1 MIDKKLFYRHHS
13 IEHIQFQQEQTNGLI
28 MSETRFSKP
37 LIYMLIGSA
46 FILALSL
53 GIRHGFGLYLVP
65 MSHEFNW
72 NHGVFS
78 LAIALQ
84 NLLWG
89 AVQPF
94 TGALA
99 DKYGSKKVVAVG
111 GVLYVI
117 GLILMAFSS
126 TGVLINL
133 SLGLIIGLALSATS
147 FSVLLSAVGRAAH
160 PSKRSMAMGIASA
173 AGSFGQFIMLPT
185 TLLLLQ
191 KFGWSS
197 ALLITSILV
206 ALIVPLAFML
216 KAPMYQAPNAIVDI
230 NKPSLGFK
238 QILII
243 AKNHKPFIWLSL
255 GFLVCGFQVVF
266 LGIHLPGYLTDHGF
280 STTTGTIFLAL
291 VGLFNIV
298 GTYTAGWL
306 GDKYSK
312 PKLLMGLYGLR
323 GIAIIVFLTL
333 PLSTW
338 TIYSFA
344 IIMGLLWLSTVP
356 LTNGIVANMFG
367 VKYLTMLSGIVFFTH
382 QVGSFF
388 GGWLGGLNHDITG
401 NYNIIWAMTI
411 ALSIFGVLV
420 HFFVNEE
427 AVVHD

>member
-1 MIDKKLFYRHHS
+1 MHAL
-13 IEHIQFQQEQTNGLI
+13 QQDEK
-28 MSETRFSKP
+28 FSKP

-53 GIRHGFGLYLVP
+53 GVRHGFGLYLVP
-65 MSHEFNW
+65 MSHEFGW
-72 NHGVFS
+72 SHQVFS
-78 LAIALQ
+78 LAIAFQ

-99 DKYGSKKVVAVG
+99 DKYGSKKVVIVG
-111 GVLYVI
+111 GVLYCI
-117 GLILMAFSS
+117 GLLLMSISSNALLLDFS
-126 TGVLINL
+126 V
-133 SLGLIIGLALSATS
+133 GLIIGLALSATS
-147 FSVLLSAVGRAAH
+147 FSILLSAVGRAAH

-185 TLLLLQ
+185 TLLLI
-191 KFGWSS
+191 KNFGWSS
-197 ALLITSILV
+197 ALVITAILV
-206 ALIVPLAFML
+206 ALIIPLAWML
-216 KAPMYQAPNAIVDI
+216 KAPMYVAPNTI
-230 NKPSLGFK
+230 NQTAKPSLSFK
-238 QILII
+238 QILKIVF
-243 AKNHKPFIWLSL
+243 AHKPFIWLAL

-280 STTTGTIFLAL
+280 DTSTGTVFLAL
-291 VGLFNIV
+291 IGLFNIV

-312 PKLLMGLYGLR
+312 PHLLMWLYGLR
-323 GIAIIVFLTL
+323 GVAIVAFLIL
-333 PLSTW
+333 PLSLW
-338 TIYSFA
+338 TIYAFG

-382 QVGSFF
+382 QVGSSF

-401 NYNIIWAMTI
+401 NYNIIWACSI
-411 ALSIFGVLV
+411 VLSAFGVIV
-420 HFFVNEE
+420 HLFVNEE
-427 AVVHD
+427 AIVHD

>member
-1 MIDKKLFYRHHS
+1 
-13 IEHIQFQQEQTNGLI
+13 
-28 MSETRFSKP
+28 MSALQDDTRFSKP

-53 GIRHGFGLYLVP
+53 GVRHGFGLYLVP

-72 NHGVFS
+72 SHQVFS
-78 LAIALQ
+78 LAIAMQ

-111 GVLYVI
+111 GVLYTI
-117 GLILMAFSS
+117 GLLLMSVSS
-126 TGVLINL
+126 NALLLDL
-133 SLGLIIGLALSATS
+133 SVGLIIGLALSATS

-185 TLLLLQ
+185 TLLLI
-191 KFGWSS
+191 KNFGWSS
-197 ALLITSILV
+197 ALVITAVLVVLII
-206 ALIVPLAFML
+206 PLAWML
-216 KAPMYQAPNAIVDI
+216 KAPMYTPPNAVKQAL
-230 NKPSLGFK
+230 KPSLTFK
-238 QILII
+238 QILNI
-243 AKNHKPFIWLSL
+243 AFHHKPFLWLAF

-266 LGIHLPGYLTDHGF
+266 LGIHLPGYLIDHGF
-280 STTTGTIFLAL
+280 DASTGTVFLAL

-298 GTYTAGWL
+298 GTYAAGWL

-312 PKLLMGLYGLR
+312 PHLLMGLYGLR
-323 GIAIIVFLTL
+323 GVTIIAFLML
-333 PLSTW
+333 PLSIW
-338 TIYSFA
+338 TVYAFG
-344 IIMGLLWLSTVP
+344 IIMGILWLSTVP

-401 NYNIIWAMTI
+401 NYNIIWGCSI
-411 ALSIFGVLV
+411 ALSLFGIIV

-427 AVVHD
+427 AVVDD

>member
-1 MIDKKLFYRHHS
+1 
-13 IEHIQFQQEQTNGLI
+13 
-28 MSETRFSKP
+28 MSALQDDTRFSKP

-53 GIRHGFGLYLVP
+53 GVRHGFGLYLVP

-72 NHGVFS
+72 SHQVFS
-78 LAIALQ
+78 LAIAMQ

-111 GVLYVI
+111 GVLYTI
-117 GLILMAFSS
+117 GLLLMSVSS
-126 TGVLINL
+126 NALLLDL
-133 SLGLIIGLALSATS
+133 SVGLIIGLALSATS

-185 TLLLLQ
+185 TLLLI
-191 KFGWSS
+191 KNFGWSS
-197 ALLITSILV
+197 ALVITAVLVVLII
-206 ALIVPLAFML
+206 PLAWML
-216 KAPMYQAPNAIVDI
+216 KAPMYTPPNAVKQAL
-230 NKPSLGFK
+230 KPSLTFK
-238 QILII
+238 QILNI
-243 AKNHKPFIWLSL
+243 AFHHKPFLWLAF

-266 LGIHLPGYLTDHGF
+266 LGIHLPGYLIDHGF
-280 STTTGTIFLAL
+280 DASTGTVFLAL

-298 GTYTAGWL
+298 GTYAAGWL

-312 PKLLMGLYGLR
+312 PHLLMGLYGLR
-323 GIAIIVFLTL
+323 GVTIIAFLML
-333 PLSTW
+333 PLSIW
-338 TIYSFA
+338 TVYAFG
-344 IIMGLLWLSTVP
+344 IIMGILWLSTVP

-401 NYNIIWAMTI
+401 NYNIIWGCSI
-411 ALSIFGVLV
+411 ALSLFGVIV

-427 AVVHD
+427 VVVDD

>member
-1 MIDKKLFYRHHS
+1 MAVV
-13 IEHIQFQQEQTNGLI
+13 QED
-28 MSETRFSKP
+28 TRFSKP

-65 MSHEFNW
+65 MSHEFGW
-72 NHGVFS
+72 SHQVFS
-78 LAIALQ
+78 LAIAFQ

-111 GVLYVI
+111 GILYAL
-117 GLILMAFSS
+117 GLLLMSISSNALLLDFS
-126 TGVLINL
+126 V
-133 SLGLIIGLALSATS
+133 GLIIGLALSATS
-147 FSVLLSAVGRAAH
+147 FSMLLSAVGRAAH

-185 TLLLLQ
+185 TLLLI
-191 KFGWSS
+191 KNYGWSS
-197 ALLITSILV
+197 ALVISAILV
-206 ALIVPLAFML
+206 VLIVPLAWML
-216 KAPMYQAPNAIVDI
+216 KAPMYVAPNAVSQANQQNI
-230 NKPSLGFK
+230 SFK
-238 QILII
+238 QILKI
-243 AKNHKPFIWLSL
+243 AFNHKPFLWLAF

-266 LGIHLPGYLTDHGF
+266 FCFFLPGYLTDHGF
-280 STTTGTIFLAL
+280 DTSTGTIFLAL
-291 VGLFNIV
+291 VGLFNIF
-298 GTYTAGWL
+298 GTYAAGWL

-312 PKLLMGLYGLR
+312 PHLLMGLYGLR
-323 GIAIIVFLTL
+323 GVAIVSFLML
-333 PLSTW
+333 PLSIW
-338 TIYSFA
+338 TVYAFGIV
-344 IIMGLLWLSTVP
+344 MGLLWLSTVP

-401 NYNIIWAMTI
+401 NYNIVW
-411 ALSIFGVLV
+411 ALSIVLSVFGVLV
-420 HFFVNEE
+420 HFFVNEK

>member
-1 MIDKKLFYRHHS
+1 
-13 IEHIQFQQEQTNGLI
+13 
-28 MSETRFSKP
+28 MSALQDDTRFSKP

-53 GIRHGFGLYLVP
+53 GVRHGFGLYLVP

-72 NHGVFS
+72 SHQVFS
-78 LAIALQ
+78 LAIAMQ

-111 GVLYVI
+111 GVLYTI
-117 GLILMAFSS
+117 GLLLMSVSS
-126 TGVLINL
+126 NALLLDL
-133 SLGLIIGLALSATS
+133 SVGLIIGLALSATS

-185 TLLLLQ
+185 TLLLI
-191 KFGWSS
+191 KNFGWSS
-197 ALLITSILV
+197 ALVITAVLVVLII
-206 ALIVPLAFML
+206 PLAWML
-216 KAPMYQAPNAIVDI
+216 KAPMYTPPNAVKQAL
-230 NKPSLGFK
+230 KPSLTFK
-238 QILII
+238 QILNI
-243 AKNHKPFIWLSL
+243 AFHHKPFLWLAF

-266 LGIHLPGYLTDHGF
+266 LGIHLPGYLIDHGF
-280 STTTGTIFLAL
+280 DASTGTVFLAL

-298 GTYTAGWL
+298 GTYAAGWL

-312 PKLLMGLYGLR
+312 PHLLMGLYSLR
-323 GIAIIVFLTL
+323 GITIIAFLML
-333 PLSTW
+333 PLSIW
-338 TIYSFA
+338 TVYAFG
-344 IIMGLLWLSTVP
+344 IIMGILWLSTVP

-401 NYNIIWAMTI
+401 NYNIIWGCSI
-411 ALSIFGVLV
+411 ALSLFGVIV

-427 AVVHD
+427 AVVDD

>member
-1 MIDKKLFYRHHS
+1 
-13 IEHIQFQQEQTNGLI
+13 
-28 MSETRFSKP
+28 MSVLQDDTRFSKP

-53 GIRHGFGLYLVP
+53 GVRHGFGLYLVP
-65 MSHEFNW
+65 ISHEFGW
-72 NHGVFS
+72 SHQVFS
-78 LAIALQ
+78 LAIAMQ

-99 DKYGSKKVVAVG
+99 DKYGSKKIVAIG

-117 GLILMAFSS
+117 GLLLMSVSSNILLLDFSVS
-126 TGVLINL
+126 
-133 SLGLIIGLALSATS
+133 LIIGLALSATS

-185 TLLLLQ
+185 TLLLI
-191 KFGWSS
+191 KNFGWSS
-197 ALLITSILV
+197 ALVITAILV
-206 ALIVPLAFML
+206 ALIVPLAWML
-216 KAPMYQAPNAIVDI
+216 KAPMYVAPNAVKQAAQP
-230 NKPSLGFK
+230 NLSFK
-238 QILII
+238 QILKI
-243 AKNHKPFIWLSL
+243 AFNHKPFLWLAF

-280 STTTGTIFLAL
+280 DVSTGTIFLAL

-312 PKLLMGLYGLR
+312 PHLLMGLYGLR
-323 GIAIIVFLTL
+323 GVAIVAFLML
-333 PLSTW
+333 PLSVW
-338 TIYSFA
+338 TVYAFG
-344 IIMGLLWLSTVP
+344 IIMGILWLSTVP

-382 QVGSFF
+382 QIGSFF

-401 NYNIIWAMTI
+401 NYNIIWA
-411 ALSIFGVLV
+411 LSIVLSVFGVFV

-427 AVVHD
+427 AIVDD